1 MSPKTPILLEA
12 INVEKHYGKFAA
24 LGGVSLQVRANT
36 VHSVIGPTGAGK
48 TWLACAFAHQAIRNG
63 MPVAYR
69 RMPVLMEEI
78 EIARE
83 DGSLPRLR
91 ASLAKC

>member
-1 MSPKTPILLEA
+1 MTSLLSCDWIGRHQNLIL
-12 INVEKHYGKFAA
+12 
-24 LGGVSLQVRANT
+24 T
-36 VHSVIGPTGAGK
+36 GPTGAGK
-48 TWLACAFAHQAIRNG
+48 TWLACASAHQAIRNG
-63 MPVAYR
+63 MPVGYR